1 MLIMATLIGCNPN
14 KGNITSLTPAVQT
27 PSPPSSPPQLPPT
40 EGHYK
45 QTAKKGKCHRRKKKS
60 AERVHT
66 TKKYVC
72 VGTVGWQ

>member
-27 PSPPSSPPQLPPT
+27 PSPPPPLPPT